1 LNWYLRRALTFKII
15 HYKIKIIEVK
25 TMNPMAITIG
35 GLATGLLL
43 QQKRDLSTKIP
54 SFLTKYAIW
63 VALPAMILYQIP
75 SLSYTGDLLVT
86 IIMPWSIVIFGA
98 ALVLLLSKIL
108 KWSKSVTGAMLLAV
122 PLGNTSFFGI
132 PMITLLLGEEYAVYG
147 IMYDQ
152 FGSFLAVATYGAVVI
167 ATYSGSEQPTLS
179 VILKKIFTFP
189 PFVALL
195 TALSLGDLLTPLVES
210 GILLIFGSTM
220 VPAMMIAIGLKLK
233 LTPAKGEMT
242 PFVIGLVCRLLLFP
256 MITLMTCVVIGCQS
270 EVIGVAVLES
280 GMPSMLT
287 ASVLAMSAGL
297 APQLVASLIGWGM
310 LISFVTLPILSVLI
324 KIVLMW

>member
-1 LNWYLRRALTFKII
+1 M
-15 HYKIKIIEVK
+15 HS
-25 TMNPMAITIG
+25 MAITIG

-54 SFLTKYAIW
+54 IFLTKYAIW
-63 VALPAMILYQIP
+63 VALPAMILHQIP
-75 SLSYTGDLLVT
+75 SLAYTGDLLVT
-86 IIMPWSIVIFGA
+86 IIMPWSLVLLGA
-98 ALVLLLSKIL
+98 ALIFFLARLL

-132 PMITLLLGEEYAVYG
+132 PMISLLLGEEYAVYG

-167 ATYSGSEQPTLS
+167 AAYSGSEQPTVS

-195 TALSLGDLLTPLVES
+195 AALALGDLLSPIVES
-210 GILLIFGSTM
+210 GLLFLFGSTM
-220 VPAMMIAIGLKLK
+220 VPAMMIAIGLQLK
-233 LTPAKGEMT
+233 ITPAEGEMV
-242 PFVIGLVCRLLLFP
+242 PFAVGLVCRLVLFP
-256 MITLMTCVVIGCQS
+256 MITLLTCLAIGCKS
-270 EVIGVAVLES
+270 AVIGVAVLES

-310 LISFVTLPILSVLI
+310 LLSFVTLPVLSIMI
-324 KIVLMW
+324 KTFFM

>member
-1 LNWYLRRALTFKII
+1 
-15 HYKIKIIEVK
+15 
-25 TMNPMAITIG
+25 MNPMAITIG

-43 QQKRDLSTKIP
+43 QQRKDLSTNIP
-54 SFLTKYAIW
+54 DFLTKYAIW
-63 VALPAMILYQIP
+63 VALPAMILHQIP
-75 SLSYTGDLLVT
+75 SLSYTRDLLVT
-86 IIMPWSIVIFGA
+86 IIMPWSMVIIGG
-98 ALVLLLSKIL
+98 ALVLFLSRLLG
-108 KWSKSVTGAMLLAV
+108 WSKSVTGAMLLAV

-167 ATYSGSEQPTLS
+167 AAYSGAEHPTIS
-179 VILKKIFTFP
+179 VIVKKIFTFP
-189 PFVALL
+189 PFIALL
-195 TALSLGDLLTPLVES
+195 TALALGDLLNQIVES
-210 GILLIFGSTM
+210 GVLLLFGSTM

-233 LTPAKGEMT
+233 ITPAKGEMI
-242 PFVIGLVCRLLLFP
+242 PFTIGLTCRLLLFP
-256 MITLMTCVVIGCQS
+256 LITMLACLVIGCRS

-297 APQLVASLIGWGM
+297 APQLVASLVGWGM
-310 LISFVTLPILSVLI
+310 LLSFITLPILSIMI
-324 KIVLMW
+324 KAFLM